1 MYKAIFLDIDDTVF
15 NFEKCSRF
23 ALKSS
28 CEICHIPYQ
37 EKEFAIF
44 QAIDNN
50 LWSLQKKGELS
61 VADVLRIRA
70 EQLTQKLGQ
79 PKMSAT
85 FQKVFS
91 EKLSVQTEMEPF
103 VKEALEVLNQT
114 VKIYAAS
121 NGILQMQRSRLGQ
134 ARLLRFFSD
143 LFVSDDIGYEK
154 PDKRFFSE
162 CAYRAGLQNS
172 EILMVGDS
180 LSSDIVGAR
189 NSQIASCWYN
199 PNKKALPE
207 EYTPNYVINTLSQL
221 SIILQG
227 K

>member
-70 EQLTQKLGQ
+70 EQAH
-79 PKMSAT
+79 PKIRTAENECNIS
-85 FQKVFS
+85 KSVF
-91 EKLSVQTEMEPF
+91 
-103 VKEALEVLNQT
+103 
-114 VKIYAAS
+114 
-121 NGILQMQRSRLGQ
+121 G
-134 ARLLRFFSD
+134 
-143 LFVSDDIGYEK
+143 
-154 PDKRFFSE
+154 
-162 CAYRAGLQNS
+162 
-172 EILMVGDS
+172 
-180 LSSDIVGAR
+180 
-189 NSQIASCWYN
+189 
-199 PNKKALPE
+199 KALRTNGNGTICKGSSGSSE
-207 EYTPNYVINTLSQL
+207 PNRKDLCCF
-221 SIILQG
+221 
-227 K
+227 